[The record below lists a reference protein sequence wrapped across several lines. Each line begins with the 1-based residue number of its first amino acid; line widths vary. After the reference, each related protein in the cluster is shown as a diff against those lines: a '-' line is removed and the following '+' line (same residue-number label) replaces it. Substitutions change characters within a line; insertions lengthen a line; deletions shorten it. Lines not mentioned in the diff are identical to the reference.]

1 MWQMNLFNV
10 STIRPLLNGHFY
22 YLVEPVEVILAGMFY
37 EVDQKSSPKTTK
49 MESFLWEEVITKL
62 VY

>member
-1 MWQMNLFNV
+1 MNLFNV

-49 MESFLWEEVITKL
+49 MESFL
-62 VY
+62 